1 VFRLAALLA
10 VVACAPVQAQQ
21 MQIQFAEKVNIAAR
35 VGHAEFDAYGRR
47 FSLRLESNDRVLARL
62 SPQRK
67 AELAS
72 IHLLRGDVV
81 GVPGSWVRLTE
92 YAGQY
97 EGAIWD
103 GSDLYTVAPY
113 RKIAPFLTNGMN
125 AAAEQTM
132 VYRLADTLNALPKKF
147 CGLAKSAASRNGLTQ
162 YKQLL
167 GEIRQNA
174 AEAVVTD
181 QLELSIIVD
190 SALQAKFAP
199 PPSEELPVTLLSAFN
214 TAGGIFDSQ
223 VNLLLVASEYRY
235 IGAASDPFTSNDAG
249 TLLDQLSEFRRNT
262 PAVAA
267 KGIAHLFTGRTSADN
282 TIGIAVLGGV
292 CDVDQG
298 VSLTFEQNG
307 SSTIDGLIMAHEVGH
322 NLGADHDTEACGV
335 GLLMWPE
342 FSMSSTLSQCALDSI
357 RPVIAQARNACVTRA
372 QYADASVAIDTTG
385 PEKINGELF
394 TFAVIPRSVGTVAL
408 TNVTV
413 NIGISQFLTVNT
425 ASVPGGSCSF
435 AATQVTCTIPSIA
448 PGADPRIQIKVTSPY
463 ANSTDVSAT
472 VSATNDRYLTNNTA
486 QGSLVV
492 LAAADAAVA
501 ISANPTAVN
510 TGEPIDFTVT
520 VSAPRVRPVRDVS
533 IDLSGDGPLYF
544 LYDSFNPSAGC
555 TVHVINAACVVG
567 DLNPGET
574 RQFVLRAI
582 PRNAGTGHMTAR
594 VYASNDSNSRNDQ
607 ATSAELTVTPV
618 RDVGIDALPTYR
630 LVPVGVPTDLTFL
643 VKAGGILPI
652 NNVVVTLYP
661 GSDNGAVQSVDIDGV
676 ACVKTNRWTC
686 AIGTLQPGQQRVLRA
701 SALFTVVD
709 DPGRGANMVLQVSG
723 DEDAMGQNN
732 DATVLVVARHA
743 VDVTLGSTSY
753 SADFVGRTIRIN
765 SSVYS
770 AGIDA
775 ATNLKVSFEVPAP
788 VEVVSATLNGGTC
801 ALDNSRK
808 VSCTRAALAPGTPAD
823 ISVDVRSA
831 EPGTFVGHFIATAD
845 NDGLPDNNQ
854 YDWAFLVRPLTDV
867 GILPIPAQPG
877 YILGNSYVLTFQVFT
892 GASDVPWVDV
902 QLPFTHDSNT
912 IAVDAITTTAGVCPV
927 PDAGAI
933 TCRLGALPANALVTI
948 AVTLRPVGSPGS
960 GGNYPITAS
969 TGVDPNHDNDSQRV
983 YISTHV
989 RGDVSAAVGQA
1000 TIAGTKG
1007 SLLVLPSISV
1017 NTLEHADEVFVE
1029 IPIPEFASVDSV
1041 STVSGICTGT
1051 TVLTCHFSTR
1061 DANASDAVSVTLKL
1075 NGTGTFTSNIRGGAR
1090 NDVNPAND
1098 GVTLVINSNAPAT
1111 PPPTSGNSGSSGG
1124 RGGGGGGRLEWLTLA
1139 LLALLVGGRLRCP
1152 PARVM
1157 YRPKS
1162 RVLRH

>member
-1 VFRLAALLA
+1 MKAVVRLAALLA
-10 VVACAPVQAQQ
+10 FAACAPVQAQQ

-67 AELAS
+67 AEFAS
-72 IHLLRGDVV
+72 IHLLRGDLV
-81 GVPGSWVRLTE
+81 GEPGSWVRLTE

-103 GSDLYTVAPY
+103 GSDLYTVTPY
-113 RKIAPFLTNGMN
+113 RKIAPFLTNVVS

-147 CGLAKSAASRNGLTQ
+147 CGLAKTSAASRNGLTQ

-174 AEAVVTD
+174 AETMVTD

-199 PPSEELPVTLLSAFN
+199 PPSEELPITLLSAFN

-223 VNLLLVASEYRY
+223 VGLLLVASEYRY
-235 IGAASDPFTSNDAG
+235 VAAASDPFTSSDAV
-249 TLLDQLSEFRRNT
+249 TLLDKLSEFRRNT

-267 KGIAHLFTGRTSADN
+267 KGIAHLFTGRATADD

-292 CDVDQG
+292 CDVDNG

-322 NLGADHDTEACGV
+322 NLGAEHDTDDCGV

-342 FSMSSTLSQCALDSI
+342 FTMSSTLSQCALEDMQ
-357 RPVIAQARNACVTRA
+357 PVIAQARTSCVTPA
-372 QYADASVAIDTTG
+372 QYPDAAVAIDVTG
-385 PEKINGELF
+385 PEKINGEPF
-394 TFAVIPRSVGTVAL
+394 TFAVIPRSAGTVAL

-413 NIGISQFLTVNT
+413 NIGIPQWLTVNS
-425 ASVPGGSCSF
+425 AAGPGGSCSF
-435 AATQVTCTIPSIA
+435 APTQVTCTIPSIA
-448 PGADPRIQIKVTSPY
+448 PGADPRIEINATTPY
-463 ANSTDVSAT
+463 ANSIDVSAT
-472 VSATNDRYLTNNTA
+472 VSATNDRYLSNNTA
-486 QGSLVV
+486 QGSIMV

-501 ISANPTAVN
+501 ISAIPTAVN

-520 VSAPRVRPVRDVS
+520 VSAPRVRTVRDVS
-533 IDLSGDGPLYF
+533 IDMSGDGPLYF
-544 LYDSFNPSAGC
+544 LFDSFNPSAGC
-555 TVHVINAACVVG
+555 TVGVINAVCVVG

-574 RQFVLRAI
+574 RQFVLRVI

-594 VYASNDSNSRNDQ
+594 VSASNDADGRNNQ

-618 RDVGIDALPTYR
+618 RDVGIEAEPTYR

-661 GSDNGAVQSVDIDGV
+661 GSDNGAVKSVDIDGV
-676 ACVKTNRWTC
+676 ACVITNRWTC
-686 AIGTLQPGQQRVLRA
+686 SIGTLEPGQQRVLRA
-701 SALFTVVD
+701 SALFTQAD
-709 DPGRGANMVLQVSG
+709 DPGRGANMVLQVTG
-723 DEDAMGQNN
+723 DDDANGQNN
-732 DATVLVVARHA
+732 DSTVLVVARQA
-743 VDVTLGSTSY
+743 VDVTLGYTSY

-770 AGIDA
+770 AGIDV
-775 ATNLKVSFEVPAP
+775 ATNVSVSFEVPAP
-788 VEVVSATLNGGTC
+788 VEVVGATLNGGAC
-801 ALDNSRK
+801 ALDNPRK
-808 VSCTRAALAPGTPAD
+808 ITCTRATLAPGTPAD

-845 NDGLPDNNQ
+845 SDGLPDDNQ

-867 GILPIPAQPG
+867 GIMPIPVQPA

-902 QLPFTHDSNT
+902 QLPFTHNSNT
-912 IAVDAITTTAGVCPV
+912 LVVDAITTTAGSCPI
-927 PDAGAI
+927 PDNGSI
-933 TCRLGALPANALVTI
+933 SCQLGALPANALVTI
-948 AVTLRPVGSPGS
+948 AVTMHAVALGGGS
-960 GGNYPITAS
+960 YPIIAS
-969 TGVDPNHDNDSQRV
+969 TGVDPNHDNDIQRI
-983 YISTHV
+983 YITTYG
-989 RGDVSAAVGQA
+989 RGDVSPSVAQA
-1000 TIAGTKG
+1000 TIAGTRG
-1007 SLLVLPSISV
+1007 SLLLLPPISV
-1017 NTLEHADEVFVE
+1017 NTLLHAEEVFVE

-1041 STVSGICTGT
+1041 TAASGICTGT
-1051 TVLTCHFSTR
+1051 TVLTCHFQAR
-1061 DANASDAVSVTLKL
+1061 EANATDTVAVTLKL
-1075 NGTGTFTSNIRGGAR
+1075 NGTGTFTSNIRGGAA
-1090 NDVNPAND
+1090 NDVNASND
-1098 GVTLVINSNAPAT
+1098 GVTLAISSSPPAP
-1111 PPPTSGNSGSSGG
+1111 PSSGNSGN
-1124 RGGGGGGRLEWLTLA
+1124 GGGGGGGGSLEWLSLA
-1139 LLALLVGGRLRCP
+1139 LLALLVAGRLRP
-1152 PARVM
+1152 
-1157 YRPKS
+1157 
-1162 RVLRH
+1162 VLRRHRIH